1 MISMDYIMPLKW
13 YAVKIIR
20 DKSCN
25 NYSRSDTVWK
35 LYFIKSVFISHKL
48 SNESL
53 QGETIL

>member
-1 MISMDYIMPLKW
+1 MDYIMPLKW